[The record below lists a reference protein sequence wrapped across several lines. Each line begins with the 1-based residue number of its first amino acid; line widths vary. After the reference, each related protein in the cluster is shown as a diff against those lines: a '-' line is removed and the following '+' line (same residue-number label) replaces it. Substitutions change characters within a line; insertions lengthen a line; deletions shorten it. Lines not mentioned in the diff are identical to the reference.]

1 MPKVISS
8 PVAKFPGTVTLADPL
23 TFPQLL
29 AFEQAVEQAQAVIAR
44 EGTQAEYDAALL
56 PGLLACVV
64 ACDMAALPPTLT
76 PENFPAAP
84 RKASNALIA
93 WLSRSVGQLI
103 RGDEALPPD

>member
-1 MPKVISS
+1 MTRAFTS
-8 PVAKFPGTVTLADPL
+8 PVKRWPGTIALADPL

-29 AFEQAVEQAQAVIAR
+29 AFEQAVGQAQAVIAR

-56 PGLLACVV
+56 PGLLACV
-64 ACDMAALPPTLT
+64 AEWHLEGLSATLT
-76 PENFPAAP
+76 PETFPAVP

-103 RGDEALPPD
+103 REDEALPPD